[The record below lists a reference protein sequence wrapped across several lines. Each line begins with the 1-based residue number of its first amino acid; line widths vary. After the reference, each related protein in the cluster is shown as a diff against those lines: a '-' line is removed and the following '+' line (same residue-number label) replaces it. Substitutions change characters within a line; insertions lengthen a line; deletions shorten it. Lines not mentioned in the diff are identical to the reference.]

1 MKIIDLPNPERINR
15 DPDKFID
22 LLSSGKFS
30 EQEFVIKSAQLRL
43 YIEKID
49 DKLGPYS
56 LITSLIETDK
66 GSIEMMYEEG
76 FRGKNSLEESSD
88 FLQSNLG
95 LSGLILRSIIALREE
110 IKKKA
115 ITFIPFL
122 I

>member
-15 DPDKFID
+15 EPDKIID

-110 IKKKA
+110 IKKK
-115 ITFIPFL
+115 P
-122 I
+122 

>member
-15 DPDKFID
+15 KPDKIID

-76 FRGKNSLEESSD
+76 FRGKDSLEESSN

-95 LSGLILRSIIALREE
+95 LSGLILRSIIALKEG
-110 IKKKA
+110 IKKK
-115 ITFIPFL
+115 P
-122 I
+122 